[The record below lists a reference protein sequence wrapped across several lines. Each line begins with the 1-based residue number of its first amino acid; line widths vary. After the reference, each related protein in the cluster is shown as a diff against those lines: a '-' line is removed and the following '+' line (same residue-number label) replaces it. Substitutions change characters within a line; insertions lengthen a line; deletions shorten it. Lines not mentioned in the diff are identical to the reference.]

1 MINSSFDVSSN
12 IFKVYV
18 CDYIFMMRI
27 KVSDGPL
34 ISGNNY
40 AELEVYYKSNDYDAV
55 DKVYY
60 LEYGPNPVRKY
71 IGSNVLWNA
80 SDDYNN
86 ESLIVLE

>member
-1 MINSSFDVSSN
+1 MPTCSLDVSANANAN

-27 KVSDGPL
+27 RVSDGPL

-60 LEYGPNPVRKY
+60 LEYGLNKIDKY
-71 IGSNVLWNA
+71 KIQK
-80 SDDYNN
+80 
-86 ESLIVLE
+86 